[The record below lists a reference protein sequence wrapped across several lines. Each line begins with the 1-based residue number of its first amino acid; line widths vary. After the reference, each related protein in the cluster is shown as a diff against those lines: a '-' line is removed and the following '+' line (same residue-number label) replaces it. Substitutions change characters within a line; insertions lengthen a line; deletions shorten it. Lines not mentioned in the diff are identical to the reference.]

1 MKDIHMF
8 PHPFVTVDI
17 LIFTIENNKLKLV
30 LIKRNL
36 DPFKDMWAL
45 PGGFVHEDESIEE
58 AARRELTEETG
69 LSDIFLEQL
78 YTFGDPHRDPRERI
92 ISVSYFALIPHNK
105 LNLKAS
111 TDASE
116 VDIFDVKN
124 LPKLAFDHEN
134 IVDYGI
140 QRLKAKINYS
150 NIAVNLLPTKFRLT
164 DLQDLYETILNTAL
178 YKRNFR
184 KKMNSL
190 GLLEKLDEK
199 ITIASHRP
207 ASLYRFKTKKPLIF
221 D

>member
-17 LIFTIENNKLKLV
+17 LIFTIENNKLNLV

-45 PGGFVHEDESIEE
+45 PGGFVREDESIEE

-140 QRLKAKINYS
+140 QRL
-150 NIAVNLLPTKFRLT
+150 
-164 DLQDLYETILNTAL
+164 
-178 YKRNFR
+178 
-184 KKMNSL
+184 
-190 GLLEKLDEK
+190 
-199 ITIASHRP
+199 
-207 ASLYRFKTKKPLIF
+207 
-221 D
+221 